1 MNTSELAEHL
11 RTMYRGAPKGDAVAM
26 IHLFGIKYAAQIKEA
41 GVSARDIV
49 LAAGINESYAVEVNK
64 GINLD
69 RYVEP
74 RPQYR

>member
-1 MNTSELAEHL
+1 MNKSELAEHL
-11 RTMYRGAPKGDAVAM
+11 RTMYHQAPKGEAVAM
-26 IHLFGIKYAAQIKEA
+26 IHLFGIKYAGQIKEA
-41 GVSARDIV
+41 GVSAKDIV

-64 GINLD
+64 GINLE